1 MDTITVYLEGTS
13 SMKRPLILLLMLLPL
28 GFIHAQSFGSNWSI
42 TYYNSTDLSGD
53 VAATQTRDRLDTTFD
68 DLPSGLDAVR
78 FSLRAQTSETF
89 EAGTYRFTLGSDDGA
104 RLFID
109 GALALDRFVNRSYT
123 EDTVD
128 VSIAAGTRSLTVEYF
143 QDEGDRR
150 LKLSWERIGDVNS
163 GEPTEIPG
171 TPVPTAIPVPPGQV
185 GLGQVLNA
193 EGLSVRSGPFLGAS
207 RLDIIEPGTEY
218 PIFARNDAEG
228 LFTWYRIQ
236 VQEFLV
242 VTDDTTGAVIREP
255 IGDPII
261 GWVSGRYFVPTDVT
275 GDILTEGTVFETL
288 TNPASTGVQGVLR
301 SNMRLRQGPSYRTPT
316 LQILDWGASVEI
328 VGWTEQANQPHWYQV
343 IYEGQVGWLFA
354 PFIAVNGNLN
364 TVPLY

>member
-1 MDTITVYLEGTS
+1 
-13 SMKRPLILLLMLLPL
+13 MKRLLLFLPVLMVWPLLAPA
-28 GFIHAQSFGSNWSI
+28 AQDFGDDWSL

-53 VAATQTRDRLDTTFD
+53 VVATETRDRLDTDFG
-68 DLPSGLDAVR
+68 DLPSGVDGDR
-78 FSLRAQTSETF
+78 FSLRAQTTEGF
-89 EAGTYRFTLGSDDGA
+89 DGGTYRFTLGADDGA

-109 GALALDRFVNRSYT
+109 SSLALDRFVERSYT

-128 VSIAAGTRSLTVEYF
+128 VVISEGTRSLTVEYF
-143 QDEGDRR
+143 QTDGSKR
-150 LKLSWERIGDVNS
+150 LKLSWEKISDS
-163 GEPTEIPG
+163 TDTEPTEIPG

-207 RLDIIEPGTEY
+207 RLDIIEPGREY

-228 LFTWYRIQ
+228 LYTWYRIR
-236 VQEFLV
+236 VQSYLS
-242 VTDDTTGAVIREP
+242 VTDDVSGEEIREP
-255 IGDPII
+255 LGDPIV

-275 GDILTEGTVFETL
+275 GDVPTEVSVFETL
-288 TNPASTGVQGVLR
+288 TSPASTGVQGVLR

-328 VGWTEQANQPHWYQV
+328 VGRTEQAGQPHWYQV